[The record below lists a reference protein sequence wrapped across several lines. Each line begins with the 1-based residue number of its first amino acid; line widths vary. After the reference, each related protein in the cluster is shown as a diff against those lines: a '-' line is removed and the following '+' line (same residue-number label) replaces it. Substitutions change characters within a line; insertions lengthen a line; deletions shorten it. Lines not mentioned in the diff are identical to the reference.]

1 MEGTNFLLLIGT
13 NTFVRVFNSNNTNL
27 NMTRYLKNMEKEIII
42 NNQPDEITRIAQFI
56 DELGMSL
63 QLPPSITMSVN
74 LAIEEAISNIIHHG
88 YPQNQKGEITL
99 RTSVAPGLL
108 IAQIIDDGI
117 SFDPTKSENEASEN
131 ALSLEQQLTQGLGL
145 FLIRRTMDKV
155 EYHSTDNQNEL
166 ILTKNIEMD
175 FKPEATLKTNLCKI
189 EEVIILTVEGRLD
202 TANTNE
208 FNTLIQPLLS
218 VQNPNIIINCE
229 GLLYISSSGLRSLIT
244 LQKIVKQHNG
254 QLVLEAMRAEIRKIF
269 DMTGCSGLFIIR

>member
-1 MEGTNFLLLIGT
+1 
-13 NTFVRVFNSNNTNL
+13 
-27 NMTRYLKNMEKEIII
+27 
-42 NNQPDEITRIAQFI
+42 
-56 DELGMSL
+56 
-63 QLPPSITMSVN
+63 
-74 LAIEEAISNIIHHG
+74 
-88 YPQNQKGEITL
+88 
-99 RTSVAPGLL
+99 
-108 IAQIIDDGI
+108 
-117 SFDPTKSENEASEN
+117 
-131 ALSLEQQLTQGLGL
+131 
-145 FLIRRTMDKV
+145 MDKV
-155 EYHSTDNQNEL
+155 EYHSTDSQNEL

-208 FNTLIQPLLS
+208 FNALIQPLLS

>member
-27 NMTRYLKNMEKEIII
+27 NMTRYLKNMEKEITIE
-42 NNQPDEITRIAQFI
+42 NQVEEIAIIAQFI
-56 DELGMSL
+56 EELGMSL
-63 QLPPSITMSVN
+63 HLPSGITMSLN

-208 FNTLIQPLLS
+208 FNALIQPLLS

>member
-1 MEGTNFLLLIGT
+1 
-13 NTFVRVFNSNNTNL
+13 
-27 NMTRYLKNMEKEIII
+27 MTRYLKNMEKEITIE
-42 NNQPDEITRIAQFI
+42 NQVEEIAIIAQFI
-56 DELGMSL
+56 EELGMSL
-63 QLPPSITMSVN
+63 HLPSGITMSLN

-117 SFDPTKSENEASEN
+117 SFDPTKSENEASGN

-155 EYHSTDNQNEL
+155 EYHSTDSQNEL

-208 FNTLIQPLLS
+208 FNALIQPLLS

-244 LQKIVKQHNG
+244 LQKV
-254 QLVLEAMRAEIRKIF
+254 
-269 DMTGCSGLFIIR
+269 

>member
-88 YPQNQKGEITL
+88 YPTNKEGEITL
-99 RTSVAPGLL
+99 LTSVAPGILT
-108 IAQIIDDGI
+108 ARIIDNGI

-208 FNTLIQPLLS
+208 FNALIQPLLN

-244 LQKIVKQHNG
+244 LQKSVKQHNG

>member
-1 MEGTNFLLLIGT
+1 
-13 NTFVRVFNSNNTNL
+13 
-27 NMTRYLKNMEKEIII
+27 MTRYLKNMEKEITIE
-42 NNQPDEITRIAQFI
+42 NQVEEIAIIAQFI
-56 DELGMSL
+56 EELGMSL
-63 QLPPSITMSVN
+63 HLPSGITMSLN

-131 ALSLEQQLTQGLGL
+131 
-145 FLIRRTMDKV
+145 
-155 EYHSTDNQNEL
+155 EL

-208 FNTLIQPLLS
+208 FNALIQPLLN

-244 LQKIVKQHNG
+244 LQKSVKQHNG

>member
-1 MEGTNFLLLIGT
+1 
-13 NTFVRVFNSNNTNL
+13 
-27 NMTRYLKNMEKEIII
+27 MTRYLKNMEKEITIE
-42 NNQPDEITRIAQFI
+42 NQVEEIAIIAQFI
-56 DELGMSL
+56 EELGMSL
-63 QLPPSITMSVN
+63 HLPSGITMSLN

-88 YPQNQKGEITL
+88 YPQNQK
-99 RTSVAPGLL
+99 
-108 IAQIIDDGI
+108 IIDDGI

-208 FNTLIQPLLS
+208 FNALIQPLLN

-244 LQKIVKQHNG
+244 LQKSVKQHNG

>member
-1 MEGTNFLLLIGT
+1 
-13 NTFVRVFNSNNTNL
+13 
-27 NMTRYLKNMEKEIII
+27 MTRYLKNMEKEITIE
-42 NNQPDEITRIAQFI
+42 NQVEEIAIIAQFI
-56 DELGMSL
+56 EELGMSL
-63 QLPPSITMSVN
+63 HLPSGITMSLN

-175 FKPEATLKTNLCKI
+175 FKPEATLNTNLCKI

-208 FNTLIQPLLS
+208 FNALIQPLLN

-244 LQKIVKQHNG
+244 LQKSVKQHNG

>member
-63 QLPPSITMSVN
+63 QLPPSITMSFN

-88 YPQNQKGEITL
+88 YPTNKEGEITL
-99 RTSVAPGLL
+99 LTSVAPGILT
-108 IAQIIDDGI
+108 ARIIDNGI
-117 SFDPTKSENEASEN
+117 SFDPTKSENEASGN
-131 ALSLEQQLTQGLGL
+131 TLSLEQQLTQGLGL

-155 EYHSTDNQNEL
+155 EYHSTDSQNEL
-166 ILTKNIEMD
+166 ILTKKIEMD

-208 FNTLIQPLLS
+208 FNALILPLLN

-244 LQKIVKQHNG
+244 LQKSVKQHNG

>member
-27 NMTRYLKNMEKEIII
+27 NMTRYLKNMEKEITIE
-42 NNQPDEITRIAQFI
+42 NQVEEIAIIAQFI
-56 DELGMSL
+56 EELGMSL
-63 QLPPSITMSVN
+63 HLPSGITMSLN

-108 IAQIIDDGI
+108 ITQIIDDGI

-166 ILTKNIEMD
+166 ILTKNIEMN

-208 FNTLIQPLLS
+208 FNALIQPLLN

-244 LQKIVKQHNG
+244 LQKSVKQHNG

>member
-63 QLPPSITMSVN
+63 QLPSSITMSVN

-88 YPQNQKGEITL
+88 YPANKEGEITL
-99 RTSVAPGLL
+99 LTSVAPGILT
-108 IAQIIDDGI
+108 ARIIDNGI
-117 SFDPTKSENEASEN
+117 SFDPTERNTDADN
-131 ALSLEQQLTQGLGL
+131 IISLDQQLTQGLGL

-155 EYHSTDNQNEL
+155 EYHSTESQNEL
-166 ILTKNIEMD
+166 TLIKKIDMD
-175 FKPEATLKTNLCKI
+175 FKPEASLKTNICKI
-189 EEVIILTVEGRLD
+189 EEVTILTIEGRLD
-202 TANTNE
+202 TANSND
-208 FNTLIQPLLS
+208 FNVVISPLLS
-218 VQNPNIIINCE
+218 MPTPNIIINVE

-244 LQKIVKQHNG
+244 LQKCVRQHQG
-254 QLVLEAMRAEIRKIF
+254 VLVIEAMRPEILKIF
-269 DMTGCSGLFIIR
+269 DMTGCSSLFTIR

>member
-1 MEGTNFLLLIGT
+1 MN
-13 NTFVRVFNSNNTNL
+13 
-27 NMTRYLKNMEKEIII
+27 
-42 NNQPDEITRIAQFI
+42 
-56 DELGMSL
+56 
-63 QLPPSITMSVN
+63 
-74 LAIEEAISNIIHHG
+74 
-88 YPQNQKGEITL
+88 
-99 RTSVAPGLL
+99 
-108 IAQIIDDGI
+108 
-117 SFDPTKSENEASEN
+117 
-131 ALSLEQQLTQGLGL
+131 
-145 FLIRRTMDKV
+145 
-155 EYHSTDNQNEL
+155 STDNQNEL

-254 QLVLEAMRAEIRKIF
+254 QLVLEAMRPFWRKHCCF
-269 DMTGCSGLFIIR
+269 GFVYCEHYGGGDFGDVVMESSGIARNYGRAA

>member
-1 MEGTNFLLLIGT
+1 M
-13 NTFVRVFNSNNTNL
+13 
-27 NMTRYLKNMEKEIII
+27 
-42 NNQPDEITRIAQFI
+42 
-56 DELGMSL
+56 
-63 QLPPSITMSVN
+63 
-74 LAIEEAISNIIHHG
+74 
-88 YPQNQKGEITL
+88 

-108 IAQIIDDGI
+108 ITQIIDDGI

-166 ILTKNIEMD
+166 ILTKNIEMN

-208 FNTLIQPLLS
+208 FNALIQPLLN

-244 LQKIVKQHNG
+244 LQKSVKQHNG

-269 DMTGCSGLFIIR
+269 DMTGCSGVFIIR